1 MKRLS
6 AELRDGL
13 ALEAAFGQLQ
23 AATARRYERRLLMDE
38 RLAQAHRTLDGRSHA
53 HPASRIVPGE
63 NPEPPE
69 GERRQHRLT
78 VPHLPTIVAAQEP
91 RAPP

>member
-1 MKRLS
+1 
-6 AELRDGL
+6 
-13 ALEAAFGQLQ
+13 LQ

-38 RLAQAHRTLDGRSHA
+38 RLAQAHRAG
-53 HPASRIVPGE
+53 
-63 NPEPPE
+63 
-69 GERRQHRLT
+69 RRQHRLT

>member
-23 AATARRYERRLLMDE
+23 AATA
-38 RLAQAHRTLDGRSHA
+38 
-53 HPASRIVPGE
+53 
-63 NPEPPE
+63 PPE

>member
-13 ALEAAFGQLQ
+13 AFEAAFGQLQ

-38 RLAQAHRTLDGRSHA
+38 RLAQAHRAWRRRT
-53 HPASRIVPGE
+53 
-63 NPEPPE
+63 
-69 GERRQHRLT
+69 ERLMGAVT
-78 VPHLPTIVAAQEP
+78 PTPP
-91 RAPP
+91 RASFLARIQNRLKESGGNTG